1 MNIFKLLFRSI
12 RLKLYLKIAK
22 RNLQLIKYF
31 EEQQKSLKEIM
42 TSYEVKDKL
51 VELKAPKYEYYS
63 AHKIVSL
70 NETLK
75 NEISK
80 NDIPKGADIKTV
92 TNPLSIQNEEGYYCL
107 ANKKIENF
115 AIINGEK
122 HPLQELAAGLPYNE
136 IYEEKEKYEDGYY
149 KKIIIE
155 KRYFLAKKEIR
166 LHKIN
171 DFESLSE
178 EIKINT
184 KLVDDI
190 SKITE
195 EGYYKVIV

>member
-22 RNLQLIKYF
+22 ANLQLIKYF
-31 EEQQKSLKEIM
+31 EEQHNSLKEIM

-51 VELKAPKYEYYS
+51 VELKTPKYEYYS
-63 AHKIVSL
+63 ARKIVSL

-75 NEISK
+75 NEVDK
-80 NDIPKGADIKTV
+80 NDIPRDAEIKTV
-92 TNPLSIQNEEGYYCL
+92 NSPLSIQNEEGYYCIT
-107 ANKKIENF
+107 NKKIENF

-122 HPLQELAAGLPYNE
+122 HPLQELAAGLPYSE

-149 KKIIIE
+149 KKINIE
-155 KRYFLAKKEIR
+155 KRYFFAEKQIH

-190 SKITE
+190 SNITE
-195 EGYYKVIV
+195 EGYYKIIL

>member
-31 EEQQKSLKEIM
+31 EEQHESLKEIM

-63 AHKIVSL
+63 ANKIVSL

-80 NDIPKGADIKTV
+80 NDIPEGADIKTV

-107 ANKKIENF
+107 VNKKIENF

-171 DFESLSE
+171 DFENLSE